1 MRELLEKAHQED
13 QKDALFEED
22 PEDAEFEAPA
32 DVRDVYLEDF
42 ADTDEELDDEETE
55 ERQLRREERKRAKAK
70 AGFNPLQPK
79 TVRMGQ
85 ASVQM
90 PSAEELAIL
99 GPNIDVSKMAPSTLI
114 LEIRRRKREAKRE
127 QRSEQR
133 RSNLRASTLKTEAD
147 VIERERQEKIEKQNS
162 RKGRKAQHVT
172 GEIRGARPMTQAELI
187 AAALEE
193 EERNKEA
200 LTDWLKKE
208 EERRELRRVGRK
220 RVRGPRWTWVSRTVG
235 RLVEVVEDETT
246 AAPTPAARDSTAPAA
261 DDRPS
266 ETPATDRDA
275 DENEAAAEGATAAT
289 LTQQQPPPPTAQPG
303 PPSANTGVA
312 PEPAE
317 QPAATD
323 KSGAVDESK
332 KAEDVKSEESAPAP
346 EPRSMDVDSAP
357 AASNDSDAKATE
369 PVVPEASS
377 AVQNSA
383 NAEPSTADVTMAESA
398 TKINEAPPASSATTS
413 DPVLVDGSKDAV
425 VAPNPP
431 NEEAGNQDEPTITGG
446 PVGQGEATNSDEPSK
461 AEESTKTSEP
471 TPAGESSRVD
481 SSSKLDEAPKVEGST
496 KADAPAQPGDAGKD
510 AAKDTGADGE
520 KKDEAPTG
528 PYTRNYLILSQV
540 PGGLP
545 AELKLILGD
554 HVDWSDVK
562 VVPARNRPISKCSRD
577 ILPP

>member
-13 QKDALFEED
+13 EKDILFEED

-32 DVRDVYLEDF
+32 EVRDVYLEEF
-42 ADTDEELDDEETE
+42 ADTDEDIEDEEAE
-55 ERQLRREERKRAKAK
+55 ERQLRREERKKAKAK
-70 AGFNPLQPK
+70 AGFDPLQPK

-99 GPNIDVSKMAPSTLI
+99 GPNVDVSKMAPSTLI

-127 QRSEQR
+127 QRSETR

-172 GEIRGARPMTQAELI
+172 GEIRGARPMTQSELI

-235 RLVEVVEDETT
+235 RLVEVVDEEGT
-246 AAPTPAARDSTAPAA
+246 AGPAATSRDSTVPPGAGGGRGETIPREEGPSPVASTDTPATEEKKEAKAFSVGPPPAEGPSQNTEPPPAGAPSENTDDPLQQPASVETPTTVHGPGTPGPAVPPSTTMVPNVGVTTNPTAA
-261 DDRPS
+261 AESVVTASEPPPEADTAKEPTKQATELPSADPPSTSKVDTSATPKNDDVTATPKNDDVPQARSNISEKGS
-266 ETPATDRDA
+266 ETPTTVTETLGNSSAPQASTTDNVAASTPAVGGSTDGHKQGEK
-275 DENEAAAEGATAAT
+275 DHEAA
-289 LTQQQPPPPTAQPG
+289 
-303 PPSANTGVA
+303 
-312 PEPAE
+312 
-317 QPAATD
+317 
-323 KSGAVDESK
+323 
-332 KAEDVKSEESAPAP
+332 
-346 EPRSMDVDSAP
+346 
-357 AASNDSDAKATE
+357 
-369 PVVPEASS
+369 
-377 AVQNSA
+377 
-383 NAEPSTADVTMAESA
+383 
-398 TKINEAPPASSATTS
+398 
-413 DPVLVDGSKDAV
+413 
-425 VAPNPP
+425 
-431 NEEAGNQDEPTITGG
+431 
-446 PVGQGEATNSDEPSK
+446 
-461 AEESTKTSEP
+461 
-471 TPAGESSRVD
+471 
-481 SSSKLDEAPKVEGST
+481 
-496 KADAPAQPGDAGKD
+496 
-510 AAKDTGADGE
+510 
-520 KKDEAPTG
+520 TG

-562 VVPARNRPISKCSRD
+562 VVPARNRPISESP
-577 ILPP
+577 I